1 MSCFSISFVIGVLII
16 LFQTSV
22 AAQFHFYII
31 CILCSL
37 SAEQSRKT
45 SGMCFIKQKL
55 NVPFGLCISNFFVI
69 WYCSLAGT
77 E

>member
-1 MSCFSISFVIGVLII
+1 M
-16 LFQTSV
+16 FQISV

-55 NVPFGLCISNFFVI
+55 IVLFGFCISILYNFFF
-69 WYCSLAGT
+69 S
-77 E
+77 